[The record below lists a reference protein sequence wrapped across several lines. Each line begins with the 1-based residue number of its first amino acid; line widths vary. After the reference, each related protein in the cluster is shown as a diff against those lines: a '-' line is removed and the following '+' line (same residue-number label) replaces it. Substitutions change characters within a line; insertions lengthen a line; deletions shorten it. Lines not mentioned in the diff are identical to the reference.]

1 MEFRDVYE
9 QEKLFPFN
17 GISIEKARE
26 LKYFF
31 NNLETLN
38 DGEIVQLSLN
48 KDDDRINANGMFA
61 GNKENICFNSIIKPI
76 KNGYKFYNVFT
87 FIPSE
92 KEIYSIDVFVYQ
104 EEYIKQISCIEGS
117 ERTVKVIPYID
128 LENDRKR

>member
-17 GISIEKARE
+17 GISMEQARE
-26 LKYFF
+26 LKCFF
-31 NNLETLN
+31 NNLDTLN

-48 KDDDRINANGMFA
+48 KDYDIINANGMFA
-61 GNKENICFNSIIKPI
+61 GNKENICFNSLIKPI

-87 FIPSE
+87 FISSK

-128 LENDRKR
+128 LENNRNR

>member
-9 QEKLFPFN
+9 QEKLFPFI

-48 KDDDRINANGMFA
+48 KDYDRINANGMFA

-92 KEIYSIDVFVYQ
+92 KEVYSIDVFVYQ

-117 ERTVKVIPYID
+117 EWTVKVIPYID

>member
-1 MEFRDVYE
+1 MEFKDIYE
-9 QEKLFPFN
+9 QEKWFPFTGMLEN
-17 GISIEKARE
+17 EAKE

-48 KDDDRINANGMFA
+48 KDYDRINANGMFA

-92 KEIYSIDVFVYQ
+92 KEVYSIDVFVYQ

-117 ERTVKVIPYID
+117 EYTVKVIPYID

>member
-31 NNLETLN
+31 NNLDTLN
-38 DGEIVQLSLN
+38 DGEIVQLSLY

-104 EEYIKQISCIEGS
+104 EEYIKQISCIEGN